1 MLKRN
6 SANEDELDHTR
17 ARQAVAPNF
26 MHPRALKLQPAI
38 DLPRR
43 FLNMFDNT
51 GQLKQTIAR
60 RHTMRSNQWRLGP
73 RHLVADTYVADF
85 GPLGSVTASHL

>member
-6 SANEDELDHTR
+6 SANEDELDHIR

-26 MHPRALKLQPAI
+26 MHPRALKLQHAI

-43 FLNMFDNT
+43 FLNMFDNAGGDGKRNST
-51 GQLKQTIAR
+51 
-60 RHTMRSNQWRLGP
+60 SWPDVEPRLI
-73 RHLVADTYVADF
+73 
-85 GPLGSVTASHL
+85 